1 MSIVEMLPPSVVE
14 LHKASGQQRG
24 MSGLGPELAK
34 QILARGAGV
43 LYMWV
48 RHEGDAR
55 AAS

>member
-1 MSIVEMLPPSVVE
+1 MLPPSVVE